1 MRTARL
7 QPRLFSLVVRA
18 SSSPLHGPGRYVEG
32 VPGQLARIAVDLG
45 TEDIEI
51 ANAGRK
57 ARWWTPLR
65 KQPDFCAMFAAD
77 GLRQIE
83 TYLAKWAAYNDYL
96 ARRPLGLSSEPSAP
110 E

>member
-1 MRTARL
+1 MEEA
-7 QPRLFSLVVRA
+7 
-18 SSSPLHGPGRYVEG
+18 
-32 VPGQLARIAVDLG
+32 PGQLARIAVDLG

-65 KQPDFCAMFAAD
+65 RKQPDFCAMFAAD

-83 TYLAKWAAYNDYL
+83 TYLAKWAAYDDYL
-96 ARRPLGLSSEPSAP
+96 ARRPLGLSSERSAP

>member
-1 MRTARL
+1 MEETR
-7 QPRLFSLVVRA
+7 
-18 SSSPLHGPGRYVEG
+18 
-32 VPGQLARIAVDLG
+32 GQLARIAVDLG
-45 TEDIEI
+45 TDDDI

-65 KQPDFCAMFAAD
+65 RKQPDFCAMFAAG
-77 GLRQIE
+77 GLRQVE
-83 TYLAKWAAYNDYL
+83 TYLAKWAAYDDYL